1 MDQGLGYCNS
11 WGNRKAQF
19 QEGLSRKIQQ
29 LSVADGSHLGNKE
42 EKNDE
47 NDFWCLLLRSL
58 ARTGGVRRGK
68 VEKIKRYI

>member
-1 MDQGLGYCNS
+1 M
-11 WGNRKAQF
+11 
-19 QEGLSRKIQQ
+19 
-29 LSVADGSHLGNKE
+29 VDGFYLGNKE

-58 ARTGGVRRGK
+58 VRIGGVRRGK